1 MSKIRK
7 VEDSKLT
14 MFRRILELQDCIEEV
29 KEDYTIDEV
38 QSFIEFIDS
47 VSLNLKTIFKI
58 DDNTNTNEEENTKYN
73 TTSIPKLVDQ
83 FNTVTDLV
91 HNVGNYENLA
101 KLNETMPYRI
111 EMLKDEYFSDN
122 GEYTETAKIKT
133 ENLLVYLDRKFRIVD
148 EIALYDHNGEYL
160 GNTSPEEIYD
170 EEADL
175 NIFNSS
181 LIRQLEN
188 VTNLINH
195 SGNFN
200 TLFNMR
206 KAIPYEIEVNGDVFS
221 SYNGEEV
228 EIVRIETENLF
239 VYIDENFKIIDEVS
253 VYSPEGYYINDFPRK
268 DIYNK
273 KISYIL

>member
-83 FNTVTDLV
+83 
-91 HNVGNYENLA
+91 
-101 KLNETMPYRI
+101 
-111 EMLKDEYFSDN
+111 
-122 GEYTETAKIKT
+122 
-133 ENLLVYLDRKFRIVD
+133 
-148 EIALYDHNGEYL
+148 
-160 GNTSPEEIYD
+160 
-170 EEADL
+170 
-175 NIFNSS
+175 FNSS